1 MAEISRDLQ
10 SANLGL
16 LEDEFRRLLKDKEY
30 SLFIYYNCTIALEM
44 VTKF

>member
-16 LEDEFRRLLKDKEY
+16 LEEKFHRLLKDKEY
-30 SLFIYYNCTIALEM
+30 SLLIHHNCTFALEM
-44 VTKF
+44 LTKF